1 METSGA
7 KQRTSENKRVD
18 LANCV
23 ATASLRYYFDLFLS
37 WPTHSVRVLTV
48 KRLNQLEPVNEAQRE
63 KKKENTRG
71 EKKIHLQI
79 ERANVRK

>member
-37 WPTHSVRVLTV
+37 CPTHSVRVLTV
-48 KRLNQLEPVNEAQRE
+48 KRLNQLEPVNEAQSEKNRKHERRE
-63 KKKENTRG
+63 KKNTST
-71 EKKIHLQI
+71 
-79 ERANVRK
+79 N